1 MIHIG
6 IDPDLQKNGVAIMEN
21 GQYKEIISLS
31 FPELL
36 ELIFESKNDAGV
48 LFVVEDVNK
57 HKPTFFKKSV
67 RGQGALNKVSQNV
80 GMVKAVG
87 QKIIE
92 MLEFNNVPYEL
103 CPPLKG
109 TLKKCKEDAKLFNK
123 LTGWTE
129 RTNADK
135 RDAAM
140 MIYKYKK

>member
-6 IDPDLQKNGVAIMEN
+6 IDPDLQKSGVAIMEN
-21 GQYKEIISLS
+21 GEYKEIVCLA

-36 ELIFESKNDAGV
+36 ELIFESKNDSGV

-57 HKPTFFKKSV
+57 HKPTFF
-67 RGQGALNKVSQNV
+67 RPGLNQATKNTVSQRV

-87 QKIIE
+87 QKIVE

-103 CPPLKG
+103 CPPIKG
-109 TLKKCKEDAKLFNK
+109 TLKKCKDDAELFNK
-123 LTGWTE
+123 LTGWTGK
-129 RTNADK
+129 TNADK

-140 MIYKYKK
+140 MIFKYKK

>member
-36 ELIFESKNDAGV
+36 ELIFESKNDTGV

-57 HKPTFFKKSV
+57 NKPTYF
-67 RGQGALNKVSQNV
+67 RGKMNQAVSNNISQKV

-109 TLKKCKEDAKLFNK
+109 TLKKCKEDAKLFTR
-123 LTGWTE
+123 LTGWQG